1 MCFVALAKHTHM
13 QTDAQMP
20 MTPYTHSLPVPIY
33 IPTHKV
39 VQA

>member
-1 MCFVALAKHTHM
+1 MFYSSSLNTHI

-20 MTPYTHSLPVPIY
+20 MTPYAHFLLVPIY

-39 VQA
+39 VQT